1 MRTRLD
7 IMANKESMRAIC
19 RAVEIAQSMML
30 SHVVPHALFLALYE
44 TNRKEI
50 EKFLSACGVDSTR
63 YCQKVA
69 AEINAMPKDK
79 PGKTPPLHSATERI
93 VMSASGGRGVQ
104 HATVQ
109 DLIKALFEADGI
121 GADDPFAELD
131 ALVGHDSRLCR
142 R

>member
-50 EKFLSACGVDSTR
+50 EKFLSACGAWRTPRLLPSRPFAVSPLSP
-63 YCQKVA
+63 A
-69 AEINAMPKDK
+69 AASPASS
-79 PGKTPPLHSATERI
+79 SAT
-93 VMSASGGRGVQ
+93 
-104 HATVQ
+104 
-109 DLIKALFEADGI
+109 AD
-121 GADDPFAELD
+121 
-131 ALVGHDSRLCR
+131 R
-142 R
+142 RSYGKIYA

>member
-1 MRTRLD
+1 MSLEQFVDAAWPTT
-7 IMANKESMRAIC
+7 SVIC
-19 RAVEIAQSMML
+19 RAGVITQEIGFASI
-30 SHVVPHALFLALYE
+30 VPHALFLALYE

-79 PGKTPPLHSATERI
+79 AGKTPPLHPATERI

-131 ALVGHDSRLCR
+131 ALVCHDSRLCR